1 MRLRTMTFLL
11 PLLLALTS
19 LASAQR
25 IPITWMIGL
34 GTGSAPEQRAV
45 QEAVVQRFNASQDR
59 IELRV
64 IYIENEVSVA
74 TLSTMIATRTAPD
87 IVGPVG
93 GAGTAAF
100 SGNFLDLQPFV
111 TASGYD
117 LSQFPTGAVD
127 FQRTEDGLIGLPLA
141 NFPAFLYYRPA
152 LFDEA
157 GLAYPPANIGDPYT
171 LDGATVTWDI
181 DTMTEVAKRLTVDS
195 MGRDATEAGFDPG
208 NITQWGFVNQ
218 WAGGGAARQNVTLFG
233 PGNVVDDNG
242 RAFMP
247 DHWRT
252 GWQWYYDAV
261 WTHYFMPNAAH
272 DGSDLL
278 AAGNPFSS
286 GNVAMAQSHLWYTCC
301 LADADWNAA
310 ALPSYQGTVTAR
322 LHADTFRILDAT
334 ANPAAAFEVVAYL
347 TGPASLELL
356 GVYGGMPARPA
367 DQPAFFARLDE
378 KYPQGVNW
386 DVVRDSLNYPDIPS
400 HEAVIPNNN
409 RAQDRLDT
417 FRSLLHSQPGVNV
430 QAEIDRLV
438 ADLQI
443 IFDEAR

>member
-1 MRLRTMTFLL
+1 MLHRILA
-11 PLLLALTS
+11 LLALTALS
-19 LASAQR
+19 FAAAQ
-25 IPITWMIGL
+25 PVTITWMIGL
-34 GTGSAPEQRAV
+34 GTGAAPEQRAV
-45 QEAVVQRFNASQDR
+45 QEEVVNRFNGSQDR

-64 IYIENEVSVA
+64 IYVENEVSVA

-100 SGNFLDLQPFV
+100 DGNFLDLQPYAD
-111 TASGYD
+111 ASGYD
-117 LSQFPTGAVD
+117 LTQFPSGAVD
-127 FQRTEDGLIGLPLA
+127 FQRTGDGLIGLPLA

-157 GLAYPPANIGDPYT
+157 GLAYPPAAIGDMYE
-171 LDGATVTWDI
+171 LDGQMVAWDV
-181 DTMTEVAKRLTVDS
+181 DTMAEVARRLTVDAN
-195 MGRDATEAGFDPG
+195 GRDASEASFDSS
-208 NITQWGFVNQ
+208 NVVQWGFLNQ

-233 PGNVVDDNG
+233 PGNVIGADG

-247 DHWRT
+247 DHWRV
-252 GWQWYYDAV
+252 GWQWYYDAI
-261 WTHYFMPNAAH
+261 WTHHFMPNAAQE
-272 DGSDLL
+272 GSDLL
-278 AAGNPFSS
+278 ANGNPFSS

-301 LADADWNAA
+301 LADSEWDAA
-310 ALPSYQGTVTAR
+310 ALPSYDGVTTAR
-322 LHADTFRILDAT
+322 LHADTFRVMKST
-334 ANPAAAFEVVAYL
+334 ANPAEAFEVLAYL
-347 TGPASLELL
+347 TGPASLDLL
-356 GVYGGMPARPA
+356 GVYGGMPARA
-367 DQPAFFARLDE
+367 DDQPAFFARLDE

-386 DVVRDSLNYPDIPS
+386 AVVRDSLNYPDIPS

-430 QAEIDRLV
+430 QAEIDKLV
-438 ADLQI
+438 ADLQT